1 MNIREIFNYQ
11 TPQQKRYATSFK
23 RSTATM
29 IDIWVVLFLRMIAM
43 QIMATLW
50 LNNAILEFMAEFNQR
65 FGTETVKN
73 TPEHINFVI
82 HHRVFVYGI
91 IFYTIVI
98 LIGAIYHA
106 LLNSSEWKGTLGK
119 RIMKIIMVK
128 EDESQISFKTGLA
141 HYFLSVL
148 PFAFVIY
155 LVSYQ
160 VRHEVNFFKALTA
173 SEGNVFFG
181 IIFVIW
187 VQAHLFTKKRTT
199 AYDLICKTVFIN
211 GRTASKFPW
220 KKKS

>member
-1 MNIREIFNYQ
+1 MTILSKLNHIKITMLYCNYREIKVWLTQICIFFVLV
-11 TPQQKRYATSFK
+11 SF
-23 RSTATM
+23 
-29 IDIWVVLFLRMIAM
+29 
-43 QIMATLW
+43 
-50 LNNAILEFMAEFNQR
+50 
-65 FGTETVKN
+65 
-73 TPEHINFVI
+73 
-82 HHRVFVYGI
+82 
-91 IFYTIVI
+91 
-98 LIGAIYHA
+98 
-106 LLNSSEWKGTLGK
+106 
-119 RIMKIIMVK
+119 MKIIMVK
-128 EDESQISFKTGLA
+128 DDESAISFKTGLA

-211 GRTASKFPW
+211 GRTSSTFPW
-220 KKKS
+220 KKKSWNFR